1 MKLTRLTIREYAES
15 LAIAFVLAMIIRH
28 YGVEAFRIPTSSMEP
43 TLLGS
48 ETHGDRILVNKFR
61 FDLHPPERWDIV
73 VFKIDEKR
81 INYYRRNGGV
91 ILGSGAPLP
100 APVHRN
106 ENGTIRY
113 ENSPEYV
120 NYVKRLVGLPGQEI
134 EIRNGDVFINGRI
147 CRKPDAVL
155 DAMLVPVSND
165 ELLEAESQGLGD
177 VWARTGPVTVENN
190 VATFRARVPGAP
202 AELHYAEPIVDWVAT
217 DLRTTYRRKGDE
229 QLNVVGDVRV
239 AFRFQHVEGKGRLTA
254 RISENGNKYR
264 ASLPLGESGY
274 ARLGCNDMELGTA
287 PFRATGEHHLEF
299 TNVDARLTLKID
311 GRTLLQHDIEWP
323 SEAVAA
329 KVRRTR
335 RHTSGVAFGVEAAG
349 AVVRDV
355 RLWRDIYY
363 TYPHQDVTFGVRKAF
378 RLGPDEYFMMG
389 DNSPNSFDSR
399 HWGVVKEPHLI
410 GKAFFVFWPIPRW
423 RFIH

>member
-15 LAIAFVLAMIIRH
+15 LAIAFILAMIIRH

-48 ETHGDRILVNKFR
+48 QTHGDRILVNKFR
-61 FDLHPPERWDIV
+61 FDLHPPQRWDIV
-73 VFKIDEKR
+73 VFKIDENR
-81 INYYRRNGGV
+81 INYYRRNGALT
-91 ILGSGAPLP
+91 LGAEDLLP
-100 APVHRN
+100 APITKTD
-106 ENGTIRY
+106 NGTIRY

-134 EIRNGDVFINGRI
+134 QIKNGDVFIDGHI
-147 CRKPDAVL
+147 CRKPDPVL

-165 ELLEAESQGLGD
+165 ELLEAENRGLGD
-177 VWARTGPVTVENN
+177 VWARTGAVTVENN
-190 VATFRARVPGAP
+190 VATFRATVPGAP
-202 AELHYAEPIVDWVAT
+202 AGLHYKKPIVDWVAT
-217 DLRTTYRRKGDE
+217 DLQTTYRREDDQ
-229 QLNVVGDVRV
+229 QLNVVGDVRL

-254 RISENGNKYR
+254 GISENGNKYR

-274 ARLGCNDMELGTA
+274 ARLDCNDLELAKA
-287 PFRATGEHHLEF
+287 PFRATGEHRLEF

-323 SEAVAA
+323 SEALAA
-329 KVRRTR
+329 KVRPS
-335 RHTSGVAFGVEAAG
+335 RHHTGGVAFGVDSAG

-363 TYPHQDVTFGVRKAF
+363 TYPRQDLTFGVRKAF
-378 RLGPDEYFMMG
+378 QLGPDEYFMLG

-399 HWGVVKEPHLI
+399 HWGVVNEPHLI